1 MAKEFTYKKTTTTKL
16 QAIGLMDTDKL
27 TIEVEGETKSLAEL
41 LKDFNG
47 TTVTLSVQVKEE
59 EDIEE

>member
-1 MAKEFTYKKTTTTKL
+1 MASKEFKYTKTTVTKL
-16 QAIGLMDTDKL
+16 QAIGEIDTDKL
-27 TIEVEGETKSLAEL
+27 TIEVEGETKELAEL

-59 EDIEE
+59 QEI

>member
-1 MAKEFTYKKTTTTKL
+1 MAKKFSYKKTITTKL
-16 QAIGLMDTDKL
+16 QAIGLIDTDKL
-27 TIEVEGETKSLAEL
+27 TIEAEGETKSLAEL

-47 TTVTLSVQVKEE
+47 TTVTLSIQVKEE